1 MTQEA
6 SPARSPKLLDQVRD
20 RIRVKHYSLRTEE
33 VYVDWIKRYIHAPW
47 QAAPEGAWGLRR
59 GGLFDPFGGAWPGGC
74 EHAESGQIGAALPVS
89 GGAWRGV
96 AMARQRDPGAFPE
109 ALAGGA
115 DPCRGAVPA
124 WSSVGHQLADC
135 QLPVRGGP
143 ARLMEGLR
151 LRVKDVELLGH
162 ADVKT
167 TMIYT
172 HVLNRGG
179 RSVVSP
185 LDLAQ
190 R

>member
-89 GGAWRGV
+89 GGARRGV
-96 AMARQRDPGAFPE
+96 AMARQRDQARAPTRFPVVRIRAEVQSLLGRLSGTHWLIASLLYGAG
-109 ALAGGA
+109 L
-115 DPCRGAVPA
+115 
-124 WSSVGHQLADC
+124 
-135 QLPVRGGP
+135 
-143 ARLMEGLR
+143 RLMEGLR